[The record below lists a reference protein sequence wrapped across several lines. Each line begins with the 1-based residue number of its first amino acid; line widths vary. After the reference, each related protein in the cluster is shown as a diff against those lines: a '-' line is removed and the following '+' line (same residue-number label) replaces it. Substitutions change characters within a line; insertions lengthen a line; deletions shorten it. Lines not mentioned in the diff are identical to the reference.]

1 MTKEDLKHFHFSNT
15 PPHHSSCYS
24 ASLHGQPPPTPPTPP
39 QPPPSSAHPRQELPP
54 TIQRVVRH
62 SFISTSV
69 LLFCLS
75 IKTQISQKEW
85 VHSES
90 NVDPQGSTLDTRL
103 VSKLVKDHGPFTNI
117 NGIFRDVPSDIMVEV
132 NGVVFALHKFPLVSR
147 CGRIRKLVSEHREN
161 AISKIEL
168 LSLPGGIEAFEQA
181 AKFCYGINFEITSS
195 NVAQLCC
202 ISDYLEMTEDFSA
215 RNLGSRANEYLD
227 TVVTKNLEMSVE
239 VLKQS
244 ENLLPLA
251 DELKIV
257 LRCIDAIASKA
268 CVEQI
273 ASSFS
278 RLEYSSSG
286 RLHMSRPA
294 KGETDWWIKDLSV
307 LRVDFYQRVMNA
319 MKCRGVR
326 PESIGES
333 LMCYAE
339 KELTSLYSLNGKK
352 TGSHGGPSHEGT
364 VVQTIVG
371 LLPVEKLAVPLSFLF
386 GLLRATVM
394 LDCTAACRLDLERRI
409 GSQLDVATLD
419 DLLIPSFRH
428 ADDTLFDVDVVHRIL
443 VSFSQQDDSDDEM
456 DDGDGD
462 GDGSG
467 FESDGPGSP
476 SQTALV
482 KVSRL
487 VDNYLA
493 EIAPET
499 NLKLSKFIAVAE
511 SLPAHARTVHDGLYR
526 SIDVY
531 LKVRSSGSIGIR
543 QKEALQTNRFP
554 QTLSGSRRTRRP
566 KRAPSAPIH
575 RPSPLHRT
583 TKPTKRVRL
592 QLLRRQPPEA
602 TDAPPVVVA
611 DQQRRGPQ
619 RRHVPKDNYASLRRE
634 NRELKLELTRLRMRL
649 NDFEKEHVSMKRTME
664 KSNSRKFMSSFSKK
678 IGRFNF
684 FGHSYSSRG
693 SSSPSRHSQRTDSK
707 VTVRTE

>member
-1 MTKEDLKHFHFSNT
+1 MDNN
-15 PPHHSSCYS
+15 HH
-24 ASLHGQPPPTPPTPP
+24 HHHTHQPPQLIPAK
-39 QPPPSSAHPRQELPP
+39 SSRQ
-54 TIQRVVRH
+54 RYN
-62 SFISTSV
+62 
-69 LLFCLS
+69 
-75 IKTQISQKEW
+75 EW
-85 VHSES
+85 
-90 NVDPQGSTLDTRL
+90 
-103 VSKLVKDHGPFTNI
+103 
-117 NGIFRDVPSDIMVEV
+117 IFRDVPSDIMVEL

-161 AISKIEL
+161 AISKVEL
-168 LSLPGGIEAFEQA
+168 LSLPGGIETFEQA

-202 ISDYLEMTEDFSA
+202 IADYLEMTEDFST
-215 RNLGSRANEYLD
+215 RNLSSRANEYLD

-251 DELKIV
+251 DDLNIV
-257 LRCIDAIASKA
+257 TRCIDAIASKA

-286 RLHMSRPA
+286 RLHMSRQV

-307 LRVDFYQRVMNA
+307 LRVDLYQRVMNA

-333 LMCYAE
+333 LMSYAE
-339 KELTSLYSLNGKK
+339 KELTSLYNLNGKK
-352 TGSHGGPSHEGT
+352 TGSHGGSSHEGI
-364 VVQTIVG
+364 VVQTIVS

-386 GLLRATVM
+386 GLLRTAVM
-394 LDCTAACRLDLERRI
+394 LDCTAACRIDLERRI
-409 GSQLDVATLD
+409 GSQLDIATLD

-456 DDGDGD
+456 EDGDGD

-531 LKVRSSGSIGIR
+531 LKAHQG
-543 QKEALQTNRFP
+543 
-554 QTLSGSRRTRRP
+554 LSEFDKKKLCKLIDFHKLS
-566 KRAPSAPIH
+566 
-575 RPSPLHRT
+575 
-583 TKPTKRVRL
+583 
-592 QLLRRQPPEA
+592 PEA
-602 TDAPPVVVA
+602 GAHAAQNERLPLQSIVQVLYIEQLSLRNALGCSYPDDNHLKPPVHHQSWRINSGA
-611 DQQRRGPQ
+611 LSAAMS
-619 RRHVPKDNYASLRRE
+619 PKDNYASLRRE

-664 KSNSRKFMSSFSKK
+664 KSNSRKFMSSFSKR
-678 IGRFNF
+678 IGKFHL
-684 FGHSYSSRG
+684 FGHSSSSRG